1 MFDSTS
7 QIFSSKP
14 DERATRNVLN
24 LLGGRTANSWIKT
37 GGANRMMR
45 QIGEGA
51 MAAIPGLNVVR
62 ALSSKPT
69 TPGLN
74 VVRALFSKPT
84 TPTYK
89 PANMSFGPRNMTPAP
104 TSLPRNYQMLVQ
116 AGVPRPHRN
125 NNPLNI
131 KESAYTRA
139 YNGVVN
145 VDPYPASDGGHFL
158 IFDTVKSGF
167 DGAKRLLS
175 TEGYMRLSVD
185 QAMKRWS
192 NSGYGGEILP
202 AFKNKMM
209 AALTEAE
216 KDLLVRAMAK
226 REGYKG
232 A

>member
-7 QIFSSKP
+7 QMFSSKP

-51 MAAIPGLNVVR
+51 MAAIQ
-62 ALSSKPT
+62 
-69 TPGLN
+69 GLN

-145 VDPYPASDGGHFL
+145 IDPYPASDGGHFL

-175 TEGYMRLSVD
+175 TEGYMRLTVD

-209 AALTEAE
+209 AALTDAE